1 MIDENQTAVGII
13 PTAEALN
20 MAREAGL
27 DLVEVSPTEK
37 PPVCRIMDYGKHK
50 YERKKRMK
58 MGSHGH
64 TITIKEIRVRPKT
77 DVHDLQLKI
86 SRARKFLDAGHKV
99 QFTMLFRGR
108 ERFNR
113 EFAEGVFDGIIADL
127 EEIIKMERRPTMEGR
142 RMTMLISPAKP
153 QKKGASKQSAA
164 GAPKKQQPPPE
175 QQQPARAAD
184 QPAPQGEQPVNAA
197 QPAQPS
203 ADLGGASSDRNH
215 AEGA

>member
-1 MIDENQTAVGII
+1 
-13 PTAEALN
+13 
-20 MAREAGL
+20 REAGL

-58 MGSHGH
+58 AGSHGH
-64 TITIKEIRVRPKT
+64 TITIKEIRIRPKT

-113 EFAEGVFDGIIADL
+113 DFAEGVFDGIIADL

-142 RMTMLISPAKP
+142 RMTMLISPAKQ
-153 QKKGASKQSAA
+153 QKKGSSKQSAA
-164 GAPKKQQPPPE
+164 GAPKKEQPPPKQ
-175 QQQPARAAD
+175 QQQPMPSPD
-184 QPAPQGEQPVNAA
+184 GPAPQGEQSIDAA
-197 QPAQPS
+197 PPAQPS
-203 ADLGGASSDRNH
+203 ADLGGASGDRNH

>member
-1 MIDENQTAVGII
+1 VIDENQTPVGII

-58 MGSHGH
+58 AGSHGH

-86 SRARKFLDAGHKV
+86 SRARKFLEAGHKV

-113 EFAEGVFDGIIADL
+113 DFAEGVFDGIVADL
-127 EEIIKMERRPTMEGR
+127 EDVIKIERPPTMEGR
-142 RMTMLISPAKP
+142 RMTMLIAVAKQ
-153 QKKGASKQSAA
+153 QKKGTSKQSAS
-164 GAPKKQQPPPE
+164 GAPKKQQTPPE
-175 QQQPARAAD
+175 QRQPVSAPD
-184 QPAPQGEQPVNAA
+184 QPAPQSRQSINAA
-197 QPAQPS
+197 QPAQRSP
-203 ADLGGASSDRNH
+203 
-215 AEGA
+215 E